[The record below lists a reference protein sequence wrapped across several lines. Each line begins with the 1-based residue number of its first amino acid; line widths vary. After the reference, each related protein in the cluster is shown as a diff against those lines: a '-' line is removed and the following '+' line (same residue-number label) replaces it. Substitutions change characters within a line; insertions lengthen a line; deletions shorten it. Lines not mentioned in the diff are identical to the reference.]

1 MTAGA
6 IASMVIIWALFIG
19 TLVWCFSR
27 MGKGGA
33 WED

>member
-6 IASMVIIWALFIG
+6 IASMVIIWLLYLG
-19 TLVWCFSR
+19 TLGWCISR
-27 MGKGGA
+27 MGKGGG